1 MSVFD
6 GQRLPSAIFK
16 LDTQRL
22 PQGWYSD
29 KYFLNIAQLLA
40 ISPSAA
46 IPSRETAHQSDID
59 PSIIH
64 TGDIE
69 VEMQWFT
76 RRQPYTVVAGVDE
89 ALAILR
95 ENTGYED
102 ADGRFVNT
110 FHRMKVEA
118 VQDGVILPYGGE
130 ADQVAPVIRMQG
142 RYRDFAVLET
152 PTLGALTEAT
162 RVATNVYEV
171 LTAAK
176 GKDVQFFPARFAHY
190 KLQAL
195 HGYAYSLA
203 VQAYNKEMGG
213 NSGLF
218 ISTDEQG
225 SWWGA
230 LGGGTVA
237 HAAIAAFLGDTAEAM
252 VQFAHHRPPE
262 VPRIALV
269 DFHNDCVGDT
279 LEVMRRM
286 FDLYLKEI
294 DAGDAEDEAAV
305 MYCSASAPT
314 PVPPCATSACRRW
327 AIRNSTWASLPRLV
341 YLLRDAIDGAW
352 KSWELPRRMGRSS
365 TRMVPPGQNRGQRRL
380 RPGADPPVRETKG
393 AGRYL
398 WRRNSLAEQLHP
410 LRNQQRFHGGCRARK
425 AERPMGRH
433 GKSSRRDRV
442 GHNPPA
448 SARIIFQSPNSDG
461 SPFRG
466 GAIQYRTLGLGAAL
480 HDRILAVAVAGQIDE
495 TPSRSGQTAPRL
507 LG

>member
-6 GQRLPSAIFK
+6 GQRLPSAVFK

-22 PQGWYSD
+22 PRGWYSD
-29 KYFLNIAQLLA
+29 KYFLNIAQLLGDL
-40 ISPSAA
+40 SASGYTFQGTGA
-46 IPSRETAHQSDID
+46 PGDID

-76 RRQPYTVVAGVDE
+76 RRKPYTVVVGVDE

-95 ENTGYED
+95 ENTGYHD
-102 ADGRFVNT
+102 AAGNFVNT
-110 FHRMKVEA
+110 FHRMRVEA
-118 VQDGVILPYGGE
+118 VQDGVILPFQGE
-130 ADQVAPVIRMQG
+130 PDQVAPVIRVQG

-152 PTLGALTEAT
+152 PTLGALSEAS

-203 VQAYNKEMGG
+203 VKAYNKEMGG

-252 VQFAHHRPPE
+252 LQFARHRPPE

-269 DFHNDCVGDT
+269 DFHNDCIGDT
-279 LEVMRRM
+279 REVMRRM
-286 FDLYLKEI
+286 FELYRREM
-294 DAGDAEDEAAV
+294 DAGNPEQALRYVLYGVRADTS
-305 MYCSASAPT
+305 SALRDVS
-314 PVPPCATSACRRW
+314 VPPIGDPQLDLGVT
-327 AIRNSTWASLPRLV
+327 PRLV
-341 YLLRDAIDGAW
+341 YYLRDAIDEAW
-352 KSWELPRRMGRSS
+352 QAWDLPDEWVERARAWCLQVKIVVSGGFDPERIRRFEKLK
-365 TRMVPPGQNRGQRRL
+365 VPVDIYGVGTALLSNCSHCGTNNDFTADVVRVKLDGQWMDM
-380 RPGADPPVRETKG
+380 AK
-393 AGRYL
+393 AGR
-398 WRRNSLAEQLHP
+398 
-410 LRNQQRFHGGCRARK
+410 
-425 AERPMGRH
+425 
-433 GKSSRRDRV
+433 RV
-442 GHNPPA
+442 GHNPLL
-448 SARIIFQSPNSDG
+448 RLVN
-461 SPFRG
+461 
-466 GAIQYRTLGLGAAL
+466 
-480 HDRILAVAVAGQIDE
+480 
-495 TPSRSGQTAPRL
+495 APEED
-507 LG
+507 

>member
-1 MSVFD
+1 VTFTQLRRGPEAAWVQEERPMSVFD
-6 GQRLPSAIFK
+6 GQRLPATTFK

-22 PQGWYSD
+22 PRGWYSD
-29 KYFLNIAQLLA
+29 KYFLNIAQLLGDL
-40 ISPSAA
+40 SALGYTFQGTG
-46 IPSRETAHQSDID
+46 IPGDID
-59 PSIIH
+59 PSLIH

-76 RRQPYTVVAGVDE
+76 RRRPYTVVVGVDE

-102 ADGRFVNT
+102 AHGNFVNT
-110 FHRMKVEA
+110 FDRMKVEA
-118 VQDGVILPYGGE
+118 VQDGVILPYSGE
-130 ADQVAPVIRMQG
+130 ADQVAPVIRVQG

-152 PTLGALTEAT
+152 PTLGALSEAS

-171 LTAAK
+171 LRAAK

-230 LGGGTVA
+230 FGGGTVA

-252 VQFAHHRPPE
+252 LQFAQHRPAD

-269 DFHNDCVGDT
+269 DFHNDCLGDT

-286 FDLYLKEI
+286 FELYRRAVDSGDIEGARRYVLYGVRADTSSALRDVSVAPLGDPQLDL
-294 DAGDAEDEAAV
+294 GV
-305 MYCSASAPT
+305 T
-314 PVPPCATSACRRW
+314 
-327 AIRNSTWASLPRLV
+327 PRLV

-352 KSWELPRRMGRSS
+352 KSWELTPAWVDRAGAWCRRVKIVVSGGFDPERIRRFEKLKVPVDIYGVGTALLSNCAHCGTNNDFTADVVRVKLNGRWVD
-365 TRMVPPGQNRGQRRL
+365 MAKL
-380 RPGADPPVRETKG
+380 
-393 AGRYL
+393 GR
-398 WRRNSLAEQLHP
+398 
-410 LRNQQRFHGGCRARK
+410 
-425 AERPMGRH
+425 
-433 GKSSRRDRV
+433 RV
-442 GHNPPA
+442 GYNP
-448 SARIIFQSPNSDG
+448 
-461 SPFRG
+461 
-466 GAIQYRTLGLGAAL
+466 
-480 HDRILAVAVAGQIDE
+480 
-495 TPSRSGQTAPRL
+495 L
-507 LG
+507 LQPVSIPDPE